1 MNPNGSESI
10 NLQLVEKLTV
20 GQDQAWVRLPDLQK
34 RRQVSILSCLER
46 GVMYPACS
54 RRQLGC
60 AVVRDA
66 AGHLGLVAVGGT
78 GDTEQVSGEQMMTMR
93 MEKSD

>member
-1 MNPNGSESI
+1 MQIFSSSKLSI
-10 NLQLVEKLTV
+10 
-20 GQDQAWVRLPDLQK
+20 
-34 RRQVSILSCLER
+34 C
-46 GVMYPACS
+46 Y

-78 GDTEQVSGEQMMTMR
+78 GDTEQVSDDDHDNDNDGNNNDRIMWTPVW
-93 MEKSD
+93 SGWT

>member
-1 MNPNGSESI
+1 MLFICDIAGGVPEMRIFSSQLSI
-10 NLQLVEKLTV
+10 
-20 GQDQAWVRLPDLQK
+20 
-34 RRQVSILSCLER
+34 
-46 GVMYPACS
+46 CS

-78 GDTEQVSGEQMMTMR
+78 GDTEQVSGDNMMTM
-93 MEKSD
+93 MIMMMMTGQCGHQCGVAGPDQPGG

>member
-1 MNPNGSESI
+1 MQIFSSKLSI
-10 NLQLVEKLTV
+10 
-20 GQDQAWVRLPDLQK
+20 
-34 RRQVSILSCLER
+34 
-46 GVMYPACS
+46 CS

-78 GDTEQVSGEQMMTMR
+78 GDTEQVSGDNMMTM
-93 MEKSD
+93 MMMMSGQCGHQCGVAGPDHPGG

>member
-1 MNPNGSESI
+1 MQIFSSSKLSI
-10 NLQLVEKLTV
+10 
-20 GQDQAWVRLPDLQK
+20 R
-34 RRQVSILSCLER
+34 
-46 GVMYPACS
+46 S

-78 GDTEQVSGEQMMTMR
+78 GDTEQVSDDVMMTIITMIMTGQCGHECGVAGPDHPGGR
-93 MEKSD
+93 VGQLA

>member
-1 MNPNGSESI
+1 MI
-10 NLQLVEKLTV
+10 
-20 GQDQAWVRLPDLQK
+20 RL
-34 RRQVSILSCLER
+34 IY
-46 GVMYPACS
+46 MF

-78 GDTEQVSGEQMMTMR
+78 GDTEQVSDND
-93 MEKSD
+93 SDNDDDNNDNDGRIMWAPVWSGWT

>member
-1 MNPNGSESI
+1 MQIFSSKLSI
-10 NLQLVEKLTV
+10 
-20 GQDQAWVRLPDLQK
+20 
-34 RRQVSILSCLER
+34 
-46 GVMYPACS
+46 CS

-78 GDTEQVSGEQMMTMR
+78 GDTEQVSGDNMMTMMIMMMMTGQCGHQCGVAGPDQPGGR
-93 MEKSD
+93 VGQLA

>member
-1 MNPNGSESI
+1 MQIFSSKLSI
-10 NLQLVEKLTV
+10 
-20 GQDQAWVRLPDLQK
+20 
-34 RRQVSILSCLER
+34 
-46 GVMYPACS
+46 CS

-78 GDTEQVSGEQMMTMR
+78 GDTEQVSGDNMMTM
-93 MEKSD
+93 MIMMMMPGQCGHQCGVAGPDQPGG